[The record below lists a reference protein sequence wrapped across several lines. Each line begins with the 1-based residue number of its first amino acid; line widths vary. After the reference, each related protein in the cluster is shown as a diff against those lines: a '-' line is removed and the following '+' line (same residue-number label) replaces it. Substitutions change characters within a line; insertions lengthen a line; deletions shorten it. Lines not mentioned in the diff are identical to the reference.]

1 MCAYRRPRVCETT
14 ETTRWSF
21 VTTGTTQSRM
31 MVVPRKAANNA
42 MYAVCQGL
50 QWRQLQGQRLRNAA
64 GGRVGHS
71 CRCCVVC
78 VWCDTQCGG
87 MRKTCASSMMISF
100 KSDRRHASTTS
111 FLLLPPPPL
120 AALLTTPSA
129 PQRHKQ
135 PWHQLQ
141 LHQRHR
147 PGHALRPSCTSSPI
161 TCPPST
167 GPSTAAWC
175 SIMEVSS
182 GLGCAGHSSRHLRT
196 LASASTP

>member
-1 MCAYRRPRVCETT
+1 MPCMPSARASNGDSCRDSACA
-14 ETTRWSF
+14 
-21 VTTGTTQSRM
+21 M
-31 MVVPRKAANNA
+31 
-42 MYAVCQGL
+42 L
-50 QWRQLQGQRLRNAA
+50 LA
-64 GGRVGHS
+64 GGSAILVGA
-71 CRCCVVC
+71 
-78 VWCDTQCGG
+78 VWCVCGVCDTTGG
-87 MRKTCASSMMISF
+87 MRKNCASSMMISF